1 MPGKLTQQV
10 WVVVLCSA
18 IFCSLTL
25 SAQEIQGRKAPSV
38 TMVDPGITT
47 ATRGKAANIDLFFR
61 VSPGFHVNSNK
72 PRSEYLIPTTLRM
85 TAPTDIFIG
94 VINYPAGIEKS
105 FPFAP
110 NDKMSVYGS
119 QFVVNFAIRPLATVI
134 PGKYAVH
141 GVLKYQACDDATC
154 YPPKQIPVNFLI
166 KVTKAANESRGR
178 NPAQSP
184 HVR

>member
-1 MPGKLTQQV
+1 MLRKLACQALL
-10 WVVVLCSA
+10 VVLCSGIA
-18 IFCSLTL
+18 YLN
-25 SAQEIQGRKAPSV
+25 AQELSPRKPPSV
-38 TMVDPGITT
+38 TVVDPGITSVV
-47 ATRGKAANIDLFFR
+47 RGKAANIDLFFH

-72 PRSEYLIPTTLRM
+72 PHSEFLIPTTLRL
-85 TAPTDIFIG
+85 TAPTDIVIG
-94 VINYPAGIEKS
+94 VVSYPTGVERS

-119 QFVVNFAIRPLATVI
+119 QFAINFAMRPLASVM

-154 YPPKQIPVNFLI
+154 YPPKQIPVSFLI
-166 KVTKAANESRGR
+166 KVVKSSTESQGR

-184 HVR
+184 HVHR